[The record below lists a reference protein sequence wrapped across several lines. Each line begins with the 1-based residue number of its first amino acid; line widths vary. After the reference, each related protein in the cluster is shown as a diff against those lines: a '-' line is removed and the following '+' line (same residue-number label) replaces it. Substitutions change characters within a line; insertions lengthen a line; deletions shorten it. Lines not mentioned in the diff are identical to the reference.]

1 MKLRQ
6 TIRRML
12 AMKSDPWYLFLRSLQ
27 LCCVLLL
34 CAFALLLEY
43 NGDQLG
49 KYPLYMTAQSLNETA
64 QGILLVAIIL
74 SVCMEELQSR

>member
-6 TIRRML
+6 TIQRML
-12 AMKSDPWYLFLRSLQ
+12 AMKDGPWILFLRSLQ